1 MNQLIVR
8 AAEVLRTTFG
18 YDSFRPGQEDIL
30 GAVLRGRDVVGVL
43 PTGGGKSLCYQVP
56 ALLFPNMTV
65 VVSPLIALMK
75 DQTERLQTRGVA
87 AAAIHGG
94 MGAGDINNIIH
105 EAHSGRIKLLYV
117 APERL
122 ESVTFRR
129 QLRTIPISLL
139 AVDEAHCISEW
150 GHDFRPAYQNI
161 TSLFEDR
168 ARIPILALTATATPD
183 VRADIV
189 RSLGLTDAV
198 EIVRGF
204 DRPNLS
210 FCVERTAAKIE
221 FLTRTLRTHPNES
234 AIIYC
239 GSRRRVESVAED
251 LRRRGIAAEGYHAG
265 MPSRERSDVQDRFLN
280 GSTPVLAATNA
291 FGMGIDK
298 ANVRHVFHTD
308 LTLTLEAYYQ
318 EAGRAGRDGQPST
331 CTLIYQPEDRRLM
344 EFYIAGTYPERKHVH
359 DVYTYLCDR
368 AQLPLGSSVDTPILA
383 DAASIA
389 VAVHMPV
396 AEVGGVLNVLERSG
410 IVVRTT
416 PTGSARLQMRT
427 SAARLEEFAAGSP
440 PERRLVADAIARLM
454 AGRDVGANVDISLSE
469 LLRRTAITAHE
480 FSETMRTMQIAR
492 LIRYMPPNTGGG
504 IVISSERVVPSA
516 LPIDWDTIHTRRA
529 HAIQKLEVM
538 VRYAETR
545 QCKRNFI
552 LSYFG
557 DPSTSGTCGTCSSCK
572 GSVAQR
578 AVSERHMA
586 IIVSLIRTVWQ
597 LHSRYGRHVVV
608 DVVTGTVS
616 ERVTANRLDRCVTW
630 GSHRERS
637 RHEVLEA
644 LDEALDHAWLVRT
657 ADLYPTIGVTEE
669 GMKIARP
676 LPSPLRYEA
685 KTSATDTSAA
695 FDALMAF
702 RERVSERDGAAELT
716 LAGQEELRRIAA
728 DAPNSIEDLV
738 PGKHGSG
745 LFLARYGAEI
755 IQVLK
760 DVGRADV
767 RAVPKVRAD
776 DDSTMIAALVRPGWT
791 LHQVARA
798 ARMTPPA
805 AAQAIQ
811 RAVEAGLDIRREEL
825 VHDDLYQDVLD
836 YLRHHRF
843 AKLRHVREHVGED
856 VDLAILRVALAFARR
871 DLYSEDT

>member
-8 AAEVLRTTFG
+8 AAQVLRETFG
-18 YDSFRPGQEDIL
+18 YDTFKAGQEDIL
-30 GAVLRGRDVVGVL
+30 NVVLRGKDVVGVL

-56 ALLFPNMTV
+56 ALLFPHMTI

-75 DQTERLQTRGVA
+75 DQTERLRSLGVPA
-87 AAAIHGG
+87 ASIHGG
-94 MGAGDINNIIH
+94 MSAGEINNVIH

-122 ESVTFRR
+122 ESATFRR
-129 QLRTIPISLL
+129 QLRTIPISLV

-183 VRADIV
+183 VRADIA
-189 RSLGLTDAV
+189 RSLGLHDAV
-198 EIVRGF
+198 EVVRGF

-210 FCVERTAAKIE
+210 FRIERTAAKIE
-221 FLTRTLRTHPNES
+221 YLTRTLRTHPNEP

-251 LRRRGIAAEGYHAG
+251 LRRRGVAAEGYHAG
-265 MPSRERSDVQDRFLN
+265 MSSRDRSDVQDRFLN
-280 GSTPVLAATNA
+280 GSTNVLASTNA

-298 ANVRHVFHTD
+298 SNVRHVFHTD

-344 EFYIAGTYPERKHVH
+344 EFYISGTYPERKHVA

-368 AQLPLGSSVDTPILA
+368 AQLPPGSSSDTPILA

-389 VAVHMPV
+389 VAVHMPI

-416 PTGSARLQMRT
+416 SSGAARLQLRT
-427 SAARLEEFAAGSP
+427 SAPRLAEFAAASP

-454 AGRDVGANVDISLSE
+454 AGRDVGANVDFSLSE

-480 FSETMRTMQIAR
+480 FSETMRTMQVAR
-492 LIRYMPPNTGGG
+492 LVRYIPPNTGGG
-504 IVISSERVVPSA
+504 IVISSERVAPSM
-516 LPIDWDTIHTRRA
+516 LPIDWETIHTRRA
-529 HAIQKLEVM
+529 HAIQKLEVV

-557 DPSTSGTCGTCSSCK
+557 DPSTTGTCGVCSSCT
-572 GSVAQR
+572 GSVSAR
-578 AVSERHMA
+578 SVSERHMD
-586 IIVSLIRTVWQ
+586 IIQSLIQTVWQ

-616 ERVTANRLDRCVTW
+616 EKVTQYRLDRCVTW
-630 GSHRERS
+630 GSHRSRS

-669 GMKIARP
+669 GMKIAGP
-676 LPSPLRYEA
+676 LPTPLGYEA
-685 KTSATDTSAA
+685 RPSEADSSV
-695 FDALMAF
+695 ALNALLAL
-702 RERVSERDGAAELT
+702 RERVSARDGTAEST
-716 LAGQEELRRIAA
+716 LAGREELQRIAA
-728 DAPNSIEDLV
+728 DNPRMVTDLV

-760 DVGRADV
+760 DVGKAEIQS
-767 RAVPKVRAD
+767 VPKVRAD
-776 DDSTMIAALVRPGWT
+776 ADATMIAALVRPGWT
-791 LHQVARA
+791 LHQLARA

-811 RAVEAGLDIRREEL
+811 RAVEAGLDIRRDEL
-825 VHDDLYQDVLD
+825 VHDGLYQDVLD

-843 AKLRHVREHVGED
+843 AKLRHVREHLGED
-856 VDLAILRVALAFARR
+856 VDLAVLRVALAFARR
-871 DLYSEDT
+871 DLYSEDS